1 MVLSLSHCPTDLRW
15 GLHALLLCEKEETS
29 IFLLHRQAVLSW
41 ILNDLYGLQFLIKWK
56 FELRNGR
63 SWSLVCLRAEH
74 HKFNL
79 HFHPGHHKVL
89 KTPVHGIGWKTNSEL
104 MNKQTDTVDSGPA
117 WNNRAVLYTGPA
129 ELELYAICFFSNS
142 LIIEQPKTKEIVD
155 LDVFGYLMKNSSFLH
170 P

>member
-1 MVLSLSHCPTDLRW
+1 M
-15 GLHALLLCEKEETS
+15 
-29 IFLLHRQAVLSW
+29 IFLVMDSNFWLNENLNFGTDVLEVW
-41 ILNDLYGLQFLIKWK
+41 YVYVQNITNL
-56 FELRNGR
+56 
-63 SWSLVCLRAEH
+63 
-74 HKFNL
+74 NL

-155 LDVFGYLMKNSSFLH
+155 RDVFGYLMKNSSFLH